1 MLKIKIGVTTLKEAG
16 IVQIVW
22 RNVSMTKIAEV
33 LNAKTTALIK
43 PMDIVPGGR
52 KTNVCFPQNLP
63 SEVTE
68 QPKHASTKVS
78 ILI

>member
-1 MLKIKIGVTTLKEAG
+1 MKETG
-16 IVQIVW
+16 IVPIAW

-43 PMDIVPGGR
+43 PMDIAPGGR
-52 KTNVCFPQNLP
+52 KTNVCFPLNLP
-63 SEVTE
+63 PEVTE
-68 QPKHASTKVS
+68 KSEHASTKVS